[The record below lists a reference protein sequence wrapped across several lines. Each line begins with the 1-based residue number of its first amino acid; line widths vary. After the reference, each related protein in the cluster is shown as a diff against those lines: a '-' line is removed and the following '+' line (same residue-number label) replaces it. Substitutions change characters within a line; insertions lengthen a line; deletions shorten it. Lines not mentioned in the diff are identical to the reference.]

1 MKDSLDWTGRLE
13 VWLANDSTVI
23 SLSGLSRV
31 KSVVDWLDEH
41 GIDSLVVDLTKVRDK
56 QALMSAFQH
65 DLGWPEWFGANWDA
79 LSDLLM
85 GDEADD
91 ARHNV
96 LILINP
102 ADFMAQAADTADT
115 LMSLIEELSAD
126 SHSLLLGV
134 IMISV
139 DAARRE
145 ATS

>member
-1 MKDSLDWTGRLE
+1 MKDSLDWADRVE
-13 VWLANDSTVI
+13 AWLANDSAVI

-31 KSVVDWLDEH
+31 KTLVDWLDEH
-41 GIDSLVVDLTKVRDK
+41 GLDSLVVDLSKVRDK
-56 QALMSAFQH
+56 QTLMSAFQH
-65 DLGWPEWFGANWDA
+65 DLGWPDWFGANWDA

-85 GDEADD
+85 GDQADD

-126 SHSLLLGV
+126 SHSLLLGA
-134 IMISV
+134 ILIS
-139 DAARRE
+139 DDRM
-145 ATS
+145 S